1 MKQYTQQPSLL
12 ALSPLFIFL
21 GVYLVTSLIAD
32 DFYKVPITVAFV
44 ISSIAAIA
52 MTRHL
57 GLSERI
63 AHSISAQEILRP
75 FRIKISF

>member
-21 GVYLVTSLIAD
+21 GVYLVTSLIAN

-44 ISSIAAIA
+44 SYRHDPSS
-52 MTRHL
+52 R
-57 GLSERI
+57 SE
-63 AHSISAQEILRP
+63 
-75 FRIKISF
+75 

>member
-52 MTRHL
+52 V
-57 GLSERI
+57 
-63 AHSISAQEILRP
+63 ISV
-75 FRIKISF
+75 

>member
-52 MTRHL
+52 MNRHL
-57 GLSERI
+57 GLSERTVSYTHLTLPTI
-63 AHSISAQEILRP
+63 A
-75 FRIKISF
+75 